1 MLEITNASFFYE
13 GAENLFENIN
23 IRLEKGDIVSI
34 LGPNGTGK
42 TTFIKCILGFLKFRN
57 GEMHLS
63 ENSKEQIGYV
73 PQSHYL
79 NAPYTSLE
87 MVLMGR
93 AKFIGNFSSPGKKD
107 IEIAKKMLKT
117 VGVEKLENR
126 FFNSLSG
133 GERQLILIARALASE
148 CSVLVL
154 DEPTSALD
162 FNNQYRT
169 LNMIKEMA
177 EEFKLYVIFTTHQ
190 PEHAMYLSCKTLLM
204 GGKDFSCFGK
214 TDEVINERNL
224 KKIYGLKTKIVEIKH
239 ENGISKTV
247 IPIMG

>member
-1 MLEITNASFFYE
+1 MLEIKNVSFSYDSE
-13 GAENLFENIN
+13 KYLFKNIN
-23 IRLEKGDIVSI
+23 MHLEKGDIVSI

-42 TTFIKCILGFLKFRN
+42 TTLIKCILGFLKFKT
-57 GEMHLS
+57 GEILIKGD
-63 ENSKEQIGYV
+63 SKGQIGYV

-107 IEIAKKMLKT
+107 IEIAEKMLKI

-126 FFNSLSG
+126 IFNTLSG

-169 LNMIKEMA
+169 LNMIREMA
-177 EEFKLYVIFTTHQ
+177 EEFRLYVIFTTHQ
-190 PEHAMYLSCKTLLM
+190 PEHAMYLSSKTLLM
-204 GGKDFSCFGK
+204 GGKDFNYFGK
-214 TDEVINERNL
+214 TCEVINESNL

-239 ENGISKTV
+239 ENGTSKTV